1 MDRLPQIENP
11 VEESI
16 EETLDEVDEPLP
28 PVLDEIVKEK
38 EIIAQDEIFDKVK
51 KKESLPEVKP
61 VKKPK
66 RQISEAQRERLAKG
80 REKALANRRAKAK
93 AKKEEKEKSLIPEE
107 LKEEF
112 KKSAVA
118 SSEPPSGNLKPQS
131 TPQITKDDILDL
143 TAKASQK
150 ALEDYEIVRKK
161 RKQEKKVKLAE
172 EKHRQQVR
180 QTIQTAV
187 KGPSRDTTFDFCF
200 A

>member
-1 MDRLPQIENP
+1 MAKEKINKVVRQLKKASKTHAGQAKTL
-11 VEESI
+11 ESI
-16 EETLDEVDEPLP
+16 
-28 PVLDEIVKEK
+28 KM
-38 EIIAQDEIFDKVK
+38 K
-51 KKESLPEVKP
+51 KGGS
-61 VKKPK
+61 
-66 RQISEAQRERLAKG
+66 AKS
-80 REKALANRRAKAK
+80 KTPANVANPSIYARAKAK

-112 KKSAVA
+112 RKSAVA
-118 SSEPPSGNLKPQS
+118 SSEPPSGNLKPQP
-131 TPQITKDDILDL
+131 TPQISKDDILEL